1 MNSFLLGRGLTSTH
15 CNVKRAKEDLT
26 FTSYLDCLFKA
37 HFIFKEE
44 EQYPGGGWIVGMT
57 REALANL
64 DRLLAAVANRA

>member
-26 FTSYLDCLFKA
+26 YLDCLFKTYL
-37 HFIFKEE
+37 IFKEE
-44 EQYPGGGWIVGMT
+44 EQYPGGEWIVGMT